1 MRTSSP
7 TYVDAYETAFL
18 QCVIHN
24 HNRKT
29 ISEIQSSE
37 NEFESVSLFLLS
49 SGPVTV
55 FWVVGNASENSVL
68 ITDFLASNQHNGDR
82 LRRVFPLSPF
92 DHSIELTINRDIRD
106 RTYSCV
112 IDGASDVETTL
123 FTYIV
128 RSIGKW
134 IASFLYLSIIES
146 LYSFVSKDLAHIT
159 DKKIQSR
166 KNQTIVPIESEEET
180 TATID
185 NEEIIAH
192 DALTPEQIEE
202 LKQKNSHEHSKSIHS
217 VLRCSFINIVLSGYL
232 EKTKN
237 EKVNNVDDDEDLLEF
252 YVGDY

>member
-24 HNRKT
+24 HNRKRKPR
-29 ISEIQSSE
+29 S
-37 NEFESVSLFLLS
+37 FESIDFVMFS

-68 ITDFLASNQHNGDR
+68 ITDFLASNQHQGDR

-92 DHSIELTINRDIRD
+92 DHSIELTINRDIRE

-128 RSIGKW
+128 RSIGK
-134 IASFLYLSIIES
+134 
-146 LYSFVSKDLAHIT
+146 
-159 DKKIQSR
+159 
-166 KNQTIVPIESEEET
+166 
-180 TATID
+180 
-185 NEEIIAH
+185 
-192 DALTPEQIEE
+192 
-202 LKQKNSHEHSKSIHS
+202 
-217 VLRCSFINIVLSGYL
+217 
-232 EKTKN
+232 
-237 EKVNNVDDDEDLLEF
+237 
-252 YVGDY
+252 